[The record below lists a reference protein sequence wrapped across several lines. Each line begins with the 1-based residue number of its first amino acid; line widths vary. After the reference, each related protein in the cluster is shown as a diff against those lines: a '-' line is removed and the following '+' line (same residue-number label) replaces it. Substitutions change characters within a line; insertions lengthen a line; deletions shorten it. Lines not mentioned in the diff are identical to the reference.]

1 MEKRSVA
8 SADHAVSSIE
18 VVQILSFIL
27 DHEWFGVEISGIQ
40 EVLEYRKVT
49 PVPRTP
55 EFMLGVINLR
65 GKVIPVVDL
74 RVHFDMAVT
83 QPTVDTCIVIINVD
97 IDGEDTAL
105 GILADRVQEV
115 IEINTADI
123 SPAPKIGNRVNSQ
136 YIYGMARCEEHFII
150 LLRLSRI
157 FSSDELQQV
166 LDRVPESN
174 SKNKGKK
181 RPAGDYE

>member
-1 MEKRSVA
+1 MEKRSETSIDHVIS
-8 SADHAVSSIE
+8 SAE

-55 EFMLGVINLR
+55 TFMLGVINLR

-74 RVHFDMAVT
+74 RVHFDIAVT
-83 QPTVDTCIVIINVD
+83 QPTVETCIVIIHVD
-97 IDGEDTAL
+97 IDGEDTVL

-115 IEINTADI
+115 VEVNPADI
-123 SPAPKIGNRVNSQ
+123 SPAPKIGNRVDSR

-166 LDRVPESN
+166 LDRTPESDPKHN
-174 SKNKGKK
+174 DKK
-181 RPAGDYE
+181 CPAGGNE

>member
-1 MEKRSVA
+1 MDKRSV
-8 SADHAVSSIE
+8 VSPAMESVEAIQ
-18 VVQILSFIL
+18 VLSFIL
-27 DHEWFGVEISGIQ
+27 DNERFGVEISGIQ

-74 RVHFDMAVT
+74 RVHFSMLVAE
-83 QPTVDTCIVIINVD
+83 PTVDTCIVIINVE
-97 IDGEDTAL
+97 IDGEETGL

-115 IEINTADI
+115 IEIRTTDI
-123 SPAPKIGNRVNSQ
+123 SPPPKIGNRVDGQ
-136 YIYGMARCEEHFII
+136 YIYGMARCDEHFII

-157 FSSDELQQV
+157 FSSEELQQV
-166 LDRVPESN
+166 LDRVPETDTKTQGGN
-174 SKNKGKK
+174 VPVGE
-181 RPAGDYE
+181 DE